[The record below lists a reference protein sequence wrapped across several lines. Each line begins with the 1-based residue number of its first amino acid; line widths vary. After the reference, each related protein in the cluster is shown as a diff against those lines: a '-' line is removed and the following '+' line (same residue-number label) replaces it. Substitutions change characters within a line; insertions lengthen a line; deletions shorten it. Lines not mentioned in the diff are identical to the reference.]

1 MNDYNELRSR
11 LVHLEV
17 EVEDGHKKLRQSLA
31 ATPVTIIGKE
41 RKGQKGR
48 PRWSFY
54 IYELIMEMLVSG
66 TPLSSINGNII
77 AHVKAIA
84 PTITINKLP
93 SIWTIRCTQIVVLII
108 TEALAAYRLGKSK
121 RWQQLF
127 TDATTRQQT
136 SFTNLA
142 ISIHEKEDNDIFTSL
157 LLSCS
162 IYSPNESSE
171 AVVMSIVNTLKDK
184 GDLLDKWRDYHR
196 TMFGEDHED
205 HAIPSADS
213 LGMSKLA
220 EGESK

>member
-1 MNDYNELRSR
+1 M
-11 LVHLEV
+11 V
-17 EVEDGHKKLRQSLA
+17 
-31 ATPVTIIGKE
+31 IINTTVRVRRMVQIEG
-41 RKGQKGR
+41 
-48 PRWSFY
+48 S
-54 IYELIMEMLVSG
+54 
-66 TPLSSINGNII
+66 SSIVI

-93 SIWTIRCTQIVVLII
+93 SIWTIRGTRTVILII

-127 TDATTRQQT
+127 TDATTRGQT

-142 ISIHEKEDNDIFTSL
+142 ISIHEKEDDDIFTSL
-157 LLSCS
+157 LLLCS
-162 IYSPNESSE
+162 IYSPNELSE
-171 AVVMSIVNTLKDK
+171 AVVMSIVNTLKK

-213 LGMSKLA
+213 LEMSKLA